1 MMVWKQLQTQCWT
14 HYYIHAQRKIIVLII
29 PLKARMLLDEKPI
42 QFVRSKHTLVAL
54 LSRVCSCKVLTAWPC
69 SAGWSHFLLTTLL
82 HSEHSATSLPL
93 SPDRYPPQLLLTNVN
108 SLINVTRSQGSA
120 LNSCFLN
127 ANAKAHFPRRS
138 SSLLFFFS
146 NWQWFDKT

>member
-1 MMVWKQLQTQCWT
+1 MIQWWWFESSFRHNAELLNAKLLCW
-14 HYYIHAQRKIIVLII
+14 LFI

-42 QFVRSKHTLVAL
+42 QFVKRKHTLVAL
-54 LSRVCSCKVLTAWPC
+54 LSRVCSCKVLTARPY

-93 SPDRYPPQLLLTNVN
+93 CPDRYSPQLLLTNVN
-108 SLINVTRSQGSA
+108 SLINVTRSRGSA

-127 ANAKAHFPRRS
+127 ATAKGHFPRRS
-138 SSLLFFFS
+138 TSLLFFF
-146 NWQWFDKT
+146 FFFL